1 MGYKAKKYE
10 VNSATLN
17 VGFNSHEFDGNF
29 IVHLKEGSGE
39 SVTITAVS
47 QVYLDADGVETVVSL
62 STPAE
67 TITAGKTLRYAKY
80 CSPII
85 KITLS
90 GAPVDADTVI
100 EVIARH

>member
-39 SVTITAVS
+39 TVTITAVS

-62 STPAE
+62 GTPTE
-67 TITAGKTLRYAKY
+67 TITAGKTLRYAKL

-90 GAPVDADTVI
+90 GAPVDTDTVI